1 MKNLLLST
9 TAALAFAASAVYAD
23 TIAEQVIS
31 QLQAEGY
38 ERIEISSSSSRVE
51 VEAIRDGMKLEV
63 TYDAVTGEILEQEV
77 RPVND
82 SDDTTPG
89 IEIDGQDDDSS
100 DDDEDENDDDD
111 SDDDDEDDDENDDDD
126 EDEDEDDDSDDS
138 DDGDDGDD
146 D

>member
-138 DDGDDGDD
+138 DDSDDGDD